1 MSARRRSSPAAG
13 RSRASGSRPTG
24 EADGRV
30 GSPAPGD
37 PAERAREICLR
48 LLAARPRTRAELAT
62 ALRRRDVSDEV
73 TEAVLDRFGEVG
85 MIDDAVFA
93 EAWVTSRHHGRGLAR
108 RVLGPELRRRG
119 VDDATV
125 SDALSRLDPATEEQ
139 TARALVERKLRTIV
153 GGAPDAVLRKLAGM
167 LARKGYP
174 AGLAFRVIREV
185 LAERPETESFMEATG
200 VDLDAVS
207 YAVDAESAAPD
218 VQERYDPDS
227 W

>member
-1 MSARRRSSPAAG
+1 
-13 RSRASGSRPTG
+13 
-24 EADGRV
+24 
-30 GSPAPGD
+30 
-37 PAERAREICLR
+37 

-62 ALRRRDVSDEV
+62 ALRRRDISDEV
-73 TEAVLDRFGEVG
+73 AEAVLDRFGEVG

-185 LAERPETESFMEATG
+185 LAERPETESFMEATD

-207 YAVDAESAAPD
+207 YAVDAESAALN